1 VIRAR
6 ERVRVQV
13 VRKGRVVAEVE
24 SEGNTLTSDFLAKF
38 RTEVTENVDYQ
49 LIKPLYA
56 IGVRYDTTLY
66 GSATLVPADITVDDV
81 NMQLKVTKAV
91 TVNATGQIN
100 CVVLWMDSISPEN
113 EVTVVYLSEPLA
125 VSAGDIVNV
134 YYVGNFYMVAENLK
148 GILADATLDHRN
160 MTLRVMQR
168 LAGTVTDSLRVARVD
183 YLDPNAVTI
192 MSVNTQ
198 NDPSTYTVV
207 APQTLAPQTFD
218 LKTIKFCDSGGR
230 VLLTWVKATA
240 LRVPAGFALSIR
252 VQVA

>member
-13 VRKGRVVAEVE
+13 VRGGRVVAEVE
-24 SEGNTLTSDFLAKF
+24 SEGNTLTSAFLTKF
-38 RTEVTENVDYQ
+38 RTEVTENADYQ

-56 IGVRYDTTLY
+56 MGVRYGTALY
-66 GSATLVPADITVDDV
+66 GSATLTPADITVDDV
-81 NMQLKVTKAV
+81 NMMLKVTKGI
-91 TVNATGQIN
+91 TVNTTGQIN
-100 CVVLWMDSISPEN
+100 CVVLWMESISPEN
-113 EVTVVYLSEPLA
+113 EVTVVYLDSPLA

-134 YYVGNFYMVAENLK
+134 QYTGNFYMVAENLK

-168 LAGTVTDSLRVARVD
+168 LAGLVTDSLRVARVD
-183 YLDPNAVTI
+183 YLDPNAVTV

-198 NDPSTYTVV
+198 NDTANYTVV
-207 APQTLAPQTFD
+207 APQTTAPQTFD
-218 LKTIKFCDSGGR
+218 LKTIKFCDSQGR
-230 VLLTWVKATA
+230 TLLTWLKATA
-240 LRVPAGFALSIR
+240 LRVPAGFALSVR